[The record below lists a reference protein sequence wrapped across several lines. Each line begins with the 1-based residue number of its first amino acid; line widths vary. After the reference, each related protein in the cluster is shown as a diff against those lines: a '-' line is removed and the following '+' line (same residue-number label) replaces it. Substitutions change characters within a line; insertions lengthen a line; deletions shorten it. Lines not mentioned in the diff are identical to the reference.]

1 MKYNVIIQKC
11 IDVAAGN
18 SIACEIARMSGT
30 PADTVRSVI
39 FQRPVCILKEADL
52 NEAVRL
58 KAHFEAIGAYVG
70 LVAVE
75 QNFAGAVDD
84 DEEEAAISGRSIPDP
99 EYTKILNS
107 RGDIFI
113 IERDARLRNFVST
126 ALMLGVCFGFWISIQ
141 KVVKVTTDYFE
152 KNAPVINGKFVPV
165 DPSGML
171 AEEKKKREELAQKKL
186 KIETERKSLANASK
200 KPGAGGNNGGGG
212 DPRKHVTQVGVL
224 GIISGKII
232 GRAVAN
238 ADIFGKGGFAE
249 NIDGILQGMKNGL
262 KENGSGGVGRKGEA
276 GMGFGFGF
284 GSGFGGGAA
293 LPDVNDIINSIFDN
307 EANSAVALA
316 HRPAPN
322 IIVHEPVF
330 VQKGGVI
337 QSGRSKASIMRVVM
351 QNINVLR
358 YAYNKRL
365 REKPGLKGKVTCR
378 FAIDEFGKVIF
389 CEVLES
395 NMSDPLLEQEVVDKI
410 KRWAFDKIDKPGDIA
425 EVMYPFVFSQ

>member
-30 PADTVRSVI
+30 SADAVRSVI
-39 FQRPVCILKEADL
+39 FQKPVCIRKEANL
-52 NEAVRL
+52 NEALRL

-75 QNFAGAVDD
+75 QNFAAADDD

-126 ALMLGVCFGFWISIQ
+126 ALMLGVCFGFWMSIQ

-152 KNAPVINGKFVPV
+152 KNTLVGTARLMPV
-165 DPSGML
+165 DTRGML
-171 AEEKKKREELAQKKL
+171 AEEKKKREELAQKKQ
-186 KIETERKSLANASK
+186 KIETERKSLANVSK
-200 KPGAGGNNGGGG
+200 KWGAGGNNGGG
-212 DPRKHVTQVGVL
+212 DPREHVTKMGVL
-224 GIISGKII
+224 GIISGKIN
-232 GRAVAN
+232 GRPVAN
-238 ADIFGKGGFAE
+238 ADIFGRGGFAE
-249 NIDGILQGMKNGL
+249 NINGILQGMNGL
-262 KENGSGGVGRKGEA
+262 KASGSGGVGRKGEA
-276 GMGFGFGF
+276 GIGFGIGI
-284 GSGFGGGAA
+284 GPGFGGGAA
-293 LPDVNDIINSIFDN
+293 LSDVNDIINSIFDN

-330 VQKGGVI
+330 VQSGGVI

-395 NMSDPLLEQEVVDKI
+395 NMSDPLLEGEVVDKI